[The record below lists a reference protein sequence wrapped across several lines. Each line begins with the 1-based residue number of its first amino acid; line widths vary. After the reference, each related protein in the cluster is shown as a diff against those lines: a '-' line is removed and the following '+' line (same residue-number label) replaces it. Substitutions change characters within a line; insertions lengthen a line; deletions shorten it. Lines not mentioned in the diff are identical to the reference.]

1 MVYTAPGGR
10 CRAPRFLIDADEKS
24 LELSDLVT
32 FARDV
37 DRAGSNLFERKAILE
52 QIQTR
57 IAQHQVVQMY
67 MGDRFCARCRSRRPI
82 HDYRSRQIRALFGIV
97 AIRAQIR
104 VRTAGA
110 FFPMPQ

>member
-1 MVYTAPGGR
+1 
-10 CRAPRFLIDADEKS
+10 LIDADEKS

-57 IAQHQVVQMY
+57 IAHHEVVQMY
-67 MGDRFCARCRSRRPI
+67 MGDRFCADAGLGGRSTI
-82 HDYRSRQIRALFGIV
+82 TDRAKFGCCSE
-97 AIRAQIR
+97 
-104 VRTAGA
+104 
-110 FFPMPQ
+110 